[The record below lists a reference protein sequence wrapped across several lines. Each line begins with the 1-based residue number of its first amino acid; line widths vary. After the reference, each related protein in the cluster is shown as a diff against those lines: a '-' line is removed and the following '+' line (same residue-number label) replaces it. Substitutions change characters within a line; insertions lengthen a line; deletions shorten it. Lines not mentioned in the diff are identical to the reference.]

1 MKSALQYA
9 AEHQIEVDWLPLC
22 SLDALSVEYDN
33 GPCAIAI
40 NPDRIQSSAD
50 ENTKLA
56 HELGHCLYG
65 GFYSAVTPLYIRE
78 KHEHKAN
85 VWAVQLLIPWDA
97 LYKAVHCGITQ
108 PWELAEYFSVTESFM
123 NLALEYYLQRKG
135 YSFD

>member
-1 MKSALQYA
+1 MISALQYA
-9 AEHQIEVDWLPLC
+9 AEHNIDIDWMQLYT
-22 SLDALSVEYDN
+22 LDALSIEHQGKY
-33 GPCAIAI
+33 AIVI
-40 NPDRIQSSAD
+40 DPERIDSMSD

-85 VWAVQLLIPWDA
+85 VWAVQLLIPWNA

>member
-1 MKSALQYA
+1 MKSAWQYA

-33 GPCAIAI
+33 GTCAIAI

-78 KHEHKAN
+78 KHEYKAN
-85 VWAVQLLIPWDA
+85 VWAVQFLIPWDE
-97 LYKAVHCGITQ
+97 LYKAVHNGITQ
-108 PWELAEYFSVTESFM
+108 RWELAEYFSVTEVFM

-135 YSFD
+135 YSLD